1 MSVPDKTLVTP
12 PPATTQARRI
22 RFGSR
27 TLIAA
32 LMVAALIV
40 IVVVVATGAL
50 GGGGSSPG
58 TASNAVATGVARI
71 VERSLSSQTQVS
83 ATLGYADP
91 TTIVVPA
98 GTAPS
103 NLQQAQQTVATDE
116 GMLQSV
122 QATLASDTATL
133 AQLRAALTAT
143 RAKEAVDCRGSNAAA
158 SPSTAG
164 GSGAGGSGSTPC
176 ASDEQTVATD
186 EQSEMQAAAKVAAD
200 QTQVSSAER
209 GLAAAQSALAADEA
223 SGSVYG
229 QSSAY
234 TALPAVGKIVKR
246 GESLYSIS
254 GQPVVLFYGPVAAWR
269 AFMPGMSAGRDVGE
283 LNANLD
289 VLGYGHG
296 LAGDSFTSA
305 TSAAINAFQSAH
317 GLTQTGQ
324 LLVGSVVFE
333 PGAVRVTAVTPTIGA
348 TVQPG
353 PVLSITSTR
362 RQVTIALDAAQQSQL
377 EVGDPVVI
385 TLPDNSTTPGRVSYV
400 GTVATTPSSDQAGGA
415 GGGGSS
421 TPTIEVD
428 VTPSNPA
435 ATGHLDQAPVN
446 VSITTASVKR
456 ALVVPVNALLALANG
471 GYALEEVG
479 AGGAH
484 QLVAVNLG
492 LFDDQDGLVQVTG
505 SGLAAGQRVVV
516 PSE

>member
-1 MSVPDKTLVTP
+1 MPDETVVTV
-12 PPATTQARRI
+12 PPATVQRRRI
-22 RFGSR
+22 RFGRR

-32 LMVAALIV
+32 LAVVVLIV
-40 IVVVVATGAL
+40 IVVMVATGVL

-58 TASNAVATGVARI
+58 TADNAIATGVTRI
-71 VERSLSSQTQVS
+71 EERSLSSQTQVS
-83 ATLGYADP
+83 ATLGYTDP

-103 NLQQAQQTVATDE
+103 NLQQAQQTVATDQ
-116 GMLQSV
+116 GMLQGA

-133 AQLRAALTAT
+133 AQLRAALTAA
-143 RAKEAVDCRGSNAAA
+143 RAKEVVDCRGSNAAA
-158 SPSTAG
+158 SSSASG
-164 GSGAGGSGSTPC
+164 GSAGGGSGSTPC
-176 ASDEQTVATD
+176 ASDEQTVSTD
-186 EQSEMQAAAKVAAD
+186 EQGETQAAAKVTAD
-200 QTQVSSAER
+200 QSQVSSAER
-209 GLAAAQSALAADEA
+209 GLAAAQSALAADES
-223 SGSVYG
+223 SGSIYG
-229 QSSAY
+229 QASAF
-234 TALPAVGKIVKR
+234 TALPAVGKIVTR

-269 AFMPGMSAGRDVGE
+269 AFLPGMSAGRDIGE
-283 LNANLD
+283 LNRNLEA
-289 VLGYGHG
+289 LGYEHG
-296 LAGDSFTSA
+296 PVGDSFTSA
-305 TSAAINAFQSAH
+305 TSAAIDALQSAH

-324 LLVGSVVFE
+324 LLLGSIVFE

-353 PVLSITSTR
+353 PVLSVTSTR

-377 EVGDPVVI
+377 KVGDPVVI

-400 GTVATTPSSDQAGGA
+400 GTVATTPSSDQGGG
-415 GGGGSS
+415 GGGGSG

-471 GYALEEVG
+471 GYALEEIG

-484 QLVAVNLG
+484 RLVAVDLG